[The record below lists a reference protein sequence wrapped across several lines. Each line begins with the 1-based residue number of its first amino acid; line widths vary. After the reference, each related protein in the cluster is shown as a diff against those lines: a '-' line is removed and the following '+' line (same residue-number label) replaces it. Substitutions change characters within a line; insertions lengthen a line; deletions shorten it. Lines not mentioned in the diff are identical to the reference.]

1 MIERA
6 VSERLPVRLMQ
17 ADIDGVRTRDEIKR
31 SVISVLQELGF
42 LPSSPER
49 TRLWSKPRLVKSDRD
64 DDL

>member
-42 LPSSPER
+42 PPSTPKPPHL
-49 TRLWSKPRLVKSDRD
+49 RLSLRVVKSDRD